1 MNTTP
6 AVSVIMPVYNAAD
19 FLDAAIDSVLRQTF
33 ADFELICFNDAST
46 DSSLEILRHRA
57 ASDSRIKII
66 DSPRNVRQG
75 AGRNAGIR
83 AARGSFIFFMDA
95 DDALRSD
102 TLEKC
107 LNAADKETD
116 LVSFSYCNW
125 RPATGRHDNV
135 CLLGAD
141 APYISA
147 EELRRRYIV
156 RTTPIWCSMYSKKLF
171 FSNDLWFPEGVFY
184 EDNAIAL
191 ALQLSAS
198 KPKYINEPLYLYRQD
213 NTSVTRSNNNPHFF
227 DRISSAVT
235 LLQHLRRLGIYG
247 SYKNEIDFAF
257 INQYLVHTVFG
268 AIYRFDSVQT
278 HRIAEVRSGIN
289 HYIENW
295 RSNPYWRSQ
304 PFKKRLKYH
313 IHTAIPRTIK
323 LLSRIKQRL

>member
-107 LNAADKETD
+107 MNEADKETD

-141 APYISA
+141 APYIST

-198 KPKYINEPLYLYRQD
+198 KP
-213 NTSVTRSNNNPHFF
+213 SVTRSNNNPHFF